1 MQGPVGA
8 SREGLVVSEKFCR
21 GAEVCA
27 WSLQADEGLWAAEV
41 EEIAS
46 AKVGRARECVQQ
58 AGAEQES
65 REGLG

>member
-1 MQGPVGA
+1 M
-8 SREGLVVSEKFCR
+8 VSEKFCR